1 MQVGLEDLQAV
12 IAVARAG
19 GFREAARS
27 ISSNPSRLSDA
38 VRRAESRLGVR
49 LFNRSTR
56 SVVLTDAGRALLARL
71 MPAMAEV
78 ESALDSVNSFRDKPA
93 GSLKLHVPVSAARLV
108 LPAIIPGFLA
118 TYPDIRLDI
127 VADSN
132 ITNVFEAG
140 CDAGIRYE
148 ERLELDMISVPIGPR
163 TQRFATAAAPD
174 YLEQNGRPQHPH
186 DLLDHSC
193 IRGKFST
200 GHIPDWEFEK
210 DGKVIRIQPSGPLI
224 VSIGT
229 AADLAVDAAIQGLGV
244 IQLFEEWLR
253 PYLQSG
259 ALVSV
264 MEPWWQTFSG
274 PFLYYPDRRLVPA
287 PLRAFIDYVRERYPT
302 ITPHPG
308 SVS

>member
-56 SVVLTDAGRALLARL
+56 SVVLTDAGRALLERL
-71 MPAMAEV
+71 IPAMAEV

-108 LPAIIPGFLA
+108 LPKIIPGFLA
-118 TYPDIRLDI
+118 TYPDIQLDI

-163 TQRFATAAAPD
+163 IQRFVAAAAPS
-174 YLEQNGRPQHPH
+174 YLQHNGHPKHPH
-186 DLLDHSC
+186 ELLKHRC
-193 IRGKFST
+193 IRSKFNT

-210 DGKVIRIQPSGPLI
+210 AGEVIKIQPTGPLI
-224 VSIGT
+224 VSVGT

-244 IQLFEEWLR
+244 IQLFEEWLK
-253 PYLQSG
+253 PHLQSG
-259 ALVSV
+259 TL
-264 MEPWWQTFSG
+264 EPVLESWWQSFSG
-274 PFLYYPDRRLVPA
+274 PYLYYPDRRLVPA
-287 PLRAFIDYVRERYPT
+287 PLRAFIDYVREQVP
-302 ITPHPG
+302 
-308 SVS
+308 